1 MSCNDGG
8 SGVDTQPICEA
19 CIWHHDHEG
28 LVRTGPCDP
37 ASWAGSVQQELLK
50 NTIYADLTAEAGPFP
65 AFPHCAA
72 VTMVKDEADIIY
84 ANLRWLHHVGAR
96 RFVVMDNMSADGTWA
111 EVMRFDMDHPDA
123 EVLLLRDPVV
133 PHYQS
138 EKVSAMMQL
147 ALQRWPDVAWVLP
160 VDADEFCVAKHGLRA
175 LAYVPAHVQAV
186 TVPKVIHFLGRGQAE
201 PQGERIDFAK
211 MDVRSSLFCV
221 PPKVIARAAP
231 NLRISQGNHKVFA
244 AGEERVRYT
253 GGFQY
258 GFFHR
263 EFQTRSFAQF
273 RRKVVNGG
281 AAILAARD
289 NGRDVGG
296 EHWMGWHATLREH
309 GDAGLWKV
317 YLEQCFREPGGGYV
331 RDCWRGDGLF

>member
-1 MSCNDGG
+1 MPP
-8 SGVDTQPICEA
+8 SGDTEPICEA
-19 CIWHHDHEG
+19 CIWRHDHEG

-37 ASWAGSVQQELLK
+37 SSWAGSVQQELLK
-50 NTIYADLTAEAGPFP
+50 NTIHADLAEDNGPHP
-65 AFPHCAA
+65 AFLHCAV
-72 VTMVKDEADIIY
+72 VTMVKDEADIIH
-84 ANLRWLHHVGAR
+84 ANLRWLYHIGAR
-96 RFVVMDNMSADGTWA
+96 RFVVMDNMSADTTWT
-111 EVMRFDMDHPDA
+111 EVMLFGTDRPDA

-147 ALQRWPDVAWVLP
+147 ARQRWPDIAWVLP

-175 LAYVPAHVQAV
+175 LAYVPAHVQAL
-186 TVPKVIHFLGRGQAE
+186 TIPKVIHFLRMGTAE
-201 PQGERIDFAK
+201 PQAAQIDFAR

-221 PPKVIARAAP
+221 PPKVIARADP
-231 NLRISQGNHKVFA
+231 RLRISQGNHKVF
-244 AGEERVRYT
+244 GEQARVAYA

-273 RRKVVNGG
+273 LRKVVNGG
-281 AAILAARD
+281 AAILAARA

-296 EHWMGWHATLREH
+296 EHWMAWHRILVEQ
-309 GDAGLWKV
+309 GEAGLRTV
-317 YLEQCFREPGGGYV
+317 YLEQCFREPGGGYLT
-331 RDCWRGDGLF
+331 DCWRPRN